1 MFHIYPV
8 HFLSLL
14 KNIFIPKGPRL
25 LLNSPKYNLD
35 EYFGIDVQYSPT
47 NIQNFQNFQK
57 PQSKAVKNF

>member
-1 MFHIYPV
+1 
-8 HFLSLL
+8 L

-47 NIQNFQNFQK
+47 NFQNFQK